1 MVFLCGSLRSG
12 TSLIGLMLDQHPKI
26 NNPGELD
33 FLFDQITQDGHLPD
47 IEKYQNWLSTDRIF
61 QAKHFH
67 LDDTL
72 NYPDL
77 IRSFIRQLTAQDS
90 TLMIN
95 IHRCFD
101 RIPYILPDAKFI
113 HLIRDPRDV
122 ARSSIG
128 MGWAGNVYHGV
139 DHWIDSEHDWQQLQ
153 QKISPNQYLQ
163 IRYEDLILSPKK
175 VLAEICAFVGVDYHD
190 DMLNYDQHSTYNKP
204 DPALVAQWKTKLS
217 TRQIQHVESKVQP
230 LMTEHEYMLSGHQ
243 VVRIGVVEKLKLKIT
258 NKLFK
263 WRFAVDRYGFN
274 LQAKDKLAT
283 LLKIQSMR
291 RQVYLQ
297 KQAIDI
303 NYLK

>member
-12 TSLIGLMLDQHPKI
+12 TSLIGLMLNGHPNI

-33 FLFDQITQDGHLPD
+33 FLFDQIAPNGQLPD

-61 QAKHFH
+61 QTSNLNIDET
-67 LDDTL
+67 LD
-72 NYPDL
+72 YPDL
-77 IRSFIRQLTAQDS
+77 IRSFIQQLAKPDS

-101 RIPYILPDAKFI
+101 RIPYVLPNARFI

-153 QKISPNQYLQ
+153 QKIAPSQYLQ
-163 IRYEDLILSPKK
+163 IRYEDLILSPAV
-175 VLAEICAFVGVDYHD
+175 VLAEICEFVGVDYD
-190 DMLNYDQHSTYNKP
+190 GNMLNYDQHSTYSKP

-230 LMTEHEYMLSGHQ
+230 LMEQHGYISSGHQ
-243 VVRIGVVEKLKLKIT
+243 LVRIGLIEKIQLKIT

-263 WRFAVDRYGFN
+263 WRFAIDRYGFK
-274 LQAKDKLAT
+274 LQAKDKLST
-283 LLKIQSMR
+283 IFNISPVKE
-291 RQVYLQ
+291 QVYLE
-297 KQAIDI
+297 KRAIDI
-303 NYLK
+303 HYLK